1 MDEFKGKIRFVIKL
15 FPYKYRDYSHIAAE
29 ALLAAGDQGKY
40 WEMHDLLLAKAPAL
54 DRESLIQYAV
64 QLNLDKERFVKDLD
78 GMAHKDKIE
87 QDKELAKKLDL
98 YNTPSYFINGRKV
111 IGNRSYEYL
120 QNIIQEELRLAG
132 K

>member
-1 MDEFKGKIRFVIKL
+1 MEEYKGKIRFAIKL
-15 FPYKYRDYSHIAAE
+15 FPYQYRDYAHIAAE

-40 WEMHDLLLAKAPAL
+40 WEMHDLLLAKAPQL
-54 DRESLIQYAV
+54 DRDSLIQYAV

-78 GMAHKDKIE
+78 TMAHKDKIE
-87 QDKELAKKLDL
+87 QDKDLAKKLDL

-120 QNIIQEELRLAG
+120 KGIIEEELHNVG